1 MKCFIEGG
9 ANHGTKKLYL
19 HCDGGFGNRFN
30 VLVAGL
36 YLAKA
41 LEYDPIISWPTNNW
55 CGAGLEDLLENVF
68 ETWDAVIGEP
78 PCELRLLHED
88 QLKYG
93 GCTSIHQFQNLTQL
107 KDYVE
112 GKDFFY
118 FNNLIPFHLIP
129 DREDFFNVI
138 RELRFRKEIT
148 DLVDEVTG
156 EDSFIGIHIRK
167 TDFGDRVNED
177 DLFVMAKDRGER
189 VFICSDDP
197 ITEKKFLTLPNVFSF
212 DKTSYVEKMVEGS
225 WNSHIV
231 DDNGNAWNFN
241 VNRSKQSVVEAVV
254 DLLCLS
260 RADELIGHPLS
271 TFLATAC
278 ILKQCQKTTN
288 I

>member
-1 MKCFIEGG
+1 M
-9 ANHGTKKLYL
+9 NGTKKLYL
-19 HCDGGFGNRFN
+19 HCDGGFGNRFY

-36 YLAKA
+36 YLAKS
-41 LEYDPIISWPTNNW
+41 LEYEPIISWPTNNW
-55 CGAGLEDLLENVF
+55 CGAGLEDLFENVF

-93 GCTSIHQFQNLTQL
+93 GCTNIHQFQNLTQL

-118 FNNLIPFHLIP
+118 FNNLIPFHLIT
-129 DREDFFNVI
+129 DREDFFNVV
-138 RELRFRKEIT
+138 RDLRFKKEIT
-148 DLVDEVTG
+148 ELVDEVTG

-177 DLFVMAKDRGER
+177 HLFNMAKDRGER

-197 ITEKKFLTLPNVFSF
+197 DTENKFLALPNVFSF
-212 DKTSYVEKMVEGS
+212 DKTSYVEKLVEGS
-225 WNSHIV
+225 WNSNIV
-231 DDNGNAWNFN
+231 DDNGNARNFN
-241 VNRSKQSVVEAVV
+241 VNRSKQSVVEAMV

-260 RADELIGHPLS
+260 KADELIGDHGS
-271 TFLATAC
+271 TFLATAG
-278 ILKQCQKTTN
+278 ILKECRQIQH
-288 I
+288 